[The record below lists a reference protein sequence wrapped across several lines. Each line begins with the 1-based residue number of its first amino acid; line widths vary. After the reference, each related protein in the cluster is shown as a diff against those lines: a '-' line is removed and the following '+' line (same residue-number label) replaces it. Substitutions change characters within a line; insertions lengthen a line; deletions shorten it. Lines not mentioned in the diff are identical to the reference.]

1 MTRESSRTAP
11 PAMGRNTS
19 ELIMGVAIISL
30 ILAAL
35 LAWVAWTVRVKQ
47 DELHEQVRE
56 RLELLANSRAE
67 VFRSWLD
74 GLVQQTDKLIS
85 SDLFRLYATD
95 MDLID
100 ADPSFLIT
108 GIIPEGQKY
117 DQMAQLTDQFP
128 LMHQTFADFTSF
140 AGFLSG
146 RIVHRS
152 GHSYI
157 GSENHMLPLSP
168 VQTGLIKKTFAYPM
182 PHFSTLR
189 QTDNGLVIDV
199 FVPILST
206 AEENGTK
213 KAAAVV
219 MLTKSAGTTVTSL
232 LSNTPLS
239 AKGERTRIM
248 QATGSSFLEI
258 VPWKPD
264 GTTTL
269 ASPPELDSNQ
279 RLGFAKRNT
288 LGGQTPVFSMGVK
301 IPDVELW
308 MVQEVDVQD
317 ATKTLQD
324 YTRVS
329 VLIAGLIAMV
339 LSLLFG
345 AIWWRTLGQNQK
357 RIAGE
362 FKSLAHEL
370 EQQRNFLDSINDTIP
385 DFIAVKNLSGNYTY
399 ANPALADGVGR
410 PENEVLGLDD
420 IALFG
425 FDTGKR
431 LEQSD
436 DQAIKSG
443 QPVTFTE
450 RIFLKSRE
458 HHFQITKVMLKDDL
472 GAPQGIVSVFRDIT
486 NMVKA
491 EERKRQAISQTV
503 EALVKAIEF
512 TDPYLAG
519 HSILMRDVSS
529 LLAEKLKL
537 SPEDKATVEI
547 ASHLSQIG
555 KIFIDKAVLTK
566 VDQLSEE
573 EKLMVQRHVDHA
585 ADILRQI
592 DFELPV
598 FEAVYQMNERM
609 DGSGY
614 PQGLHDGEIC
624 MQARVLSVANS
635 FCAMIRPRS
644 YRPAMSTEQA
654 LETMRASE
662 ASYDPLVVDALEAA
676 LGSARGG
683 RVLEKAMEC
692 AVVCS

>member
-11 PAMGRNTS
+11 PVVSRNRS
-19 ELIMGVAIISL
+19 ELILGGAIISL
-30 ILAAL
+30 VVTAL
-35 LAWVAWTVRVKQ
+35 LAWVAWTVRDKHG
-47 DELHEQVRE
+47 ELQAQVRE
-56 RLELLANSRAE
+56 RLELLASSRAE
-67 VFRSWLD
+67 VFTSWLG
-74 GLVQQTDKLIS
+74 GLVQQSDKLIS

-108 GIIPEGQKY
+108 GTIPEGTDS

-128 LMHQTFADFTSF
+128 LMHQTFTDFTSF

-152 GHSYI
+152 GQSYI
-157 GSENHMLPLSP
+157 GSDNRMVPLSP
-168 VQTGLIKKTFAYPM
+168 MQSGLIKKTFAYPM
-182 PHFSTLR
+182 PHFSPLR
-189 QTDNGLVIDV
+189 QTDNGLVIDM

-206 AEENGTK
+206 AEDNGTK
-213 KAAAVV
+213 KAVAVV

-232 LSNTPLS
+232 LSNTPMS

-248 QATGSSFLEI
+248 QLTESGFQEI

-264 GTTTL
+264 GIAAL
-269 ASPPELDSNQ
+269 ASPPDLDQDQ
-279 RLGFAKRNT
+279 RLSFARRDA
-288 LGGQTPVFSMGVK
+288 LGAQAPVFSLGVK
-301 IPDVELW
+301 IPELDIW
-308 MVQEVDVQD
+308 MVQEVNVSD
-317 ATKTLQD
+317 ATEGLQN
-324 YTRVS
+324 YTRIS
-329 VLIAGLIAMV
+329 LLIAGLIAMV

-345 AIWWRTLGQNQK
+345 AVWWRTMGQNHK

-362 FKSLAHEL
+362 FRSLAQEL
-370 EQQRNFLDSINDTIP
+370 EQQRNFLDSINDSIP

-410 PENEVLGLDD
+410 PEEEVLGLDD

-436 DQAIKSG
+436 DQALKSG
-443 QPVTFTE
+443 QPVTITE
-450 RIFLKSRE
+450 RIFLRSQE
-458 HHFQITKVMLKDDL
+458 HHFQITKVVLRDDTA
-472 GAPQGIVSVFRDIT
+472 APQGVVSVFRDIT
-486 NMVKA
+486 SMVRA

-519 HSILMRDVSS
+519 HSLLMRDVAS
-529 LLAEKLKL
+529 LLADTLNL
-537 SPEDKATVEI
+537 PPEDKSTVEI

-555 KIFIDKAVLTK
+555 KIFVDKALLTK

-573 EKLMVQRHVDHA
+573 EKQMVQKHVDHA

-598 FEAVYQMNERM
+598 FEAVYQMNERL

-614 PQGLHDGEIC
+614 PKGLHGEEIGL
-624 MQARVLSVANS
+624 QARLLSVANS

-644 YRPAMSTEQA
+644 YRPAMSAAQA
-654 LETMRASE
+654 LGIMRGATD
-662 ASYDPLVVDALEAA
+662 SYDPRVVDALERA
-676 LGSARGG
+676 LETSRGSR
-683 RVLEKAMEC
+683 LLDKAKE
-692 AVVCS
+692 

>member
-1 MTRESSRTAP
+1 MTRENGRTSP
-11 PAMGRNTS
+11 PVGRSKS
-19 ELIMGVAIISL
+19 ELVMGIAIISL
-30 ILAAL
+30 ILTAL

-47 DELHEQVRE
+47 GELQEQVRE

-67 VFRSWLD
+67 VFGTWLS

-100 ADPSFLIT
+100 VDPSFLIT
-108 GIIPEGQKY
+108 GIIPEGKNY
-117 DQMAQLTDQFP
+117 DNLAQLTDQFP
-128 LMHQTFADFTSF
+128 LMHQTFSDFTSF

-152 GHSYI
+152 GQSYI
-157 GSENHMLPLSP
+157 GSDSRMVPLSP
-168 VQTGLIKKTFAYPM
+168 VQSGLIKKTFAYPM
-182 PHFSTLR
+182 PHFSPLR
-189 QTDNGLVIDV
+189 QTDNGMVIDM

-206 AEENGTK
+206 AEDNGTK
-213 KAAAVV
+213 KAVAVV

-232 LSNTPLS
+232 VSNTPMS
-239 AKGERTRIM
+239 AKGERTRVM
-248 QATGSSFLEI
+248 QQTEGGFQEI
-258 VPWKPD
+258 VPWKPE
-264 GTTTL
+264 GAAPL
-269 ASPPELDSNQ
+269 AAPPELQSDQS
-279 RLGFAKRNT
+279 LGFAKRES
-288 LGGQTPVFSMGVK
+288 LGGQTPVFSLGVK
-301 IPDVELW
+301 IPDLDLW

-317 ATKTLQD
+317 ATKSLQD
-324 YTRVS
+324 YTRIS

-362 FKSLAHEL
+362 FKHLAQEL
-370 EQQRNFLDSINDTIP
+370 EQQRNFLDSINGTIP

-399 ANPALADGVGR
+399 ANPALAEGVGR
-410 PENEVLGLDD
+410 PEEEVLGLDD

-436 DQAIKSG
+436 DQALRTAL
-443 QPVTFTE
+443 PVTFTE
-450 RIFLKSRE
+450 RIFLKSKE
-458 HHFQITKVMLKDDL
+458 HYFQITKVMLKDDS
-472 GAPQGIVSVFRDIT
+472 GAPTGIVSVFRDIT
-486 NMVKA
+486 SMVKA

-519 HSILMRDVSS
+519 HSILMRDVAS
-529 LLAEKLKL
+529 LLAETLKL

-555 KIFIDKAVLTK
+555 KIFVDKSLLTK
-566 VDQLSEE
+566 VDQLTEE
-573 EKLMVQRHVDHA
+573 EKQMVQKHVEHA
-585 ADILRQI
+585 GDILRQI

-598 FEAVYQMNERM
+598 YEAIYQMNERL

-614 PQGLHDGEIC
+614 PKGLQDGEISL
-624 MQARVLSVANS
+624 QARVLSVANS

-644 YRPAMSTEQA
+644 YRPAMSTDQT
-654 LETMRASE
+654 LEIMRAS
-662 ASYDPLVVDALEAA
+662 AGSYDPQVLDALQSA
-676 LGSARGG
+676 LGTARGS

>member
-1 MTRESSRTAP
+1 MTLESSRTAP
-11 PAMGRNTS
+11 PAMGRNKS
-19 ELIMGVAIISL
+19 ELVMGVAIISL

-35 LAWVAWTVRVKQ
+35 LAWVAWTVRDKQ
-47 DELHEQVRE
+47 KELHAQVQE

-74 GLVQQTDKLIS
+74 GLVEQTDKLIS

-100 ADPSFLIT
+100 VDPSFLIT
-108 GIIPEGQKY
+108 GIIPEGKDY
-117 DQMAQLTDQFP
+117 DHLAQLTDQFP

-157 GSENHMLPLSP
+157 GSDNRMVPLTP
-168 VQTGLIKKTFAYPM
+168 MQDGLIKKTFAYPM

-189 QTDNGLVIDV
+189 QTDNGLVIDM

-206 AEENGTK
+206 AEDNGAK

-219 MLTKSAGTTVTSL
+219 MLTKSAGMTITSL

-248 QATGSSFLEI
+248 QMTERGFEEI
-258 VPWKPD
+258 VPWTPD
-264 GTTTL
+264 GISSL
-269 ASPPELDSNQ
+269 ATPPALDSGQ
-279 RLGFAKRNT
+279 GLVFAERST
-288 LGGQTPVFSMGVK
+288 LGGQSPVFSLGVK
-301 IPDVELW
+301 IPELDLW

-329 VLIAGLIAMV
+329 VLIAGLIALV

-345 AIWWRTLGQNQK
+345 AVWWRTLGQNHK

-362 FKSLAHEL
+362 FKTLAQEL

-399 ANPALADGVGR
+399 ANPALAQGVGR
-410 PENEVLGLDD
+410 PEEEVLGLDD

-436 DQAIKSG
+436 DQALKTG

-450 RIFLKSRE
+450 RIFLKSQE
-458 HHFQITKVMLKDDL
+458 HHFQITKITLRDDTN
-472 GAPQGIVSVFRDIT
+472 APQGIVSVFRDIT

-529 LLAEKLKL
+529 LLADTLKL
-537 SPEDKATVEI
+537 SSEDKATVEI

-573 EKLMVQRHVDHA
+573 EKLMVQKHVDHA

-614 PQGLHDGEIC
+614 PKGLHGEEIGI
-624 MQARVLSVANS
+624 QARVLNVANS

-644 YRPAMSTEQA
+644 YRPAMSARQA
-654 LETMRASE
+654 LEIMRASE
-662 ASYDPLVVDALEAA
+662 SSYDPQVVDALAAA
-676 LGSARGG
+676 LDSTRGSKL
-683 RVLEKAMEC
+683 LEKKPE
-692 AVVCS
+692 

>member
-1 MTRESSRTAP
+1 MTLESSRTAP
-11 PAMGRNTS
+11 PVMGRNKS
-19 ELIMGVAIISL
+19 ELIMGIAIISL

-35 LAWVAWTVRVKQ
+35 LAWVAWTVRDKQ
-47 DELHEQVRE
+47 EELNVQVRE

-67 VFRSWLD
+67 VFTSWLG
-74 GLVQQTDKLIS
+74 GLVQQTEKLIS

-108 GIIPEGQKY
+108 GIIPEGKAY
-117 DQMAQLTDQFP
+117 DQMSQLTDQFP

-152 GHSYI
+152 GQSYL
-157 GSENHMLPLSP
+157 GSDNRISPLSP
-168 VQTGLIKKTFAYPM
+168 MQTGLIKKTFAYPM
-182 PHFSTLR
+182 PHFSPLR
-189 QTDNGLVIDV
+189 QTDNGLVIDM

-206 AEENGTK
+206 AEEGDVK
-213 KAAAVV
+213 KAVAVV
-219 MLTKSAGTTVTSL
+219 MLTKSAGTTITAL
-232 LSNTPLS
+232 LSNTAMS

-248 QATGSSFLEI
+248 QMTENGFEEI
-258 VPWKPD
+258 VPWTP
-264 GTTTL
+264 GGITPL
-269 ASPPELDSNQ
+269 AAPPELDSGQ
-279 RLGFAKRNT
+279 RLGFAKRNS
-288 LGGQTPVFSMGVK
+288 LGGQASVFSLGAK
-301 IPDVELW
+301 IADLNLW

-317 ATKTLQD
+317 ATKSLQD
-324 YTRVS
+324 YTRIS

-345 AIWWRTLGQNQK
+345 AIWWRTLGQNHK

-362 FKSLAHEL
+362 FRALAQEL

-385 DFIAVKNLSGNYTY
+385 DFIAVKNLDGNYTY
-399 ANPALADGVGR
+399 ANPALAEGVGR
-410 PENEVLGLDD
+410 PEEEVLGLDD

-436 DQAIKSG
+436 DQALKAG
-443 QPVTFTE
+443 KPVTFTE
-450 RIFLKSRE
+450 RIFLKSQE
-458 HHFQITKVMLKDDL
+458 HHFQITKVMLKDDAD
-472 GAPQGIVSVFRDIT
+472 APQGIVSVFRDIT
-486 NMVKA
+486 SMVKA

-519 HSILMRDVSS
+519 HSVLMRDISS
-529 LLAEKLKL
+529 LLAENLKL
-537 SPEDKATVEI
+537 SSEDKATVEI

-555 KIFIDKAVLTK
+555 KIFIDKSVLTK

-573 EKLMVQRHVDHA
+573 EKQMVQKHVDHA

-598 FEAVYQMNERM
+598 FEAVYQMNERL

-614 PQGLHDGEIC
+614 PKGLHGDEISI
-624 MQARVLSVANS
+624 QARVLSVANS

-654 LETMRASE
+654 LEIMRAS
-662 ASYDPLVVDALEAA
+662 ADSYDQRIVDALRTA
-676 LGSARGG
+676 LATARGSK
-683 RVLEKAMEC
+683 VLDKAMEC
-692 AVVCS
+692 SVVCP

>member
-1 MTRESSRTAP
+1 MTRDNGRTTP
-11 PAMGRNTS
+11 PVGRSKS
-19 ELIMGVAIISL
+19 ELVMGVAIISL
-30 ILAAL
+30 ILTAL

-47 DELHEQVRE
+47 GELQEQVHE

-67 VFRSWLD
+67 VFGTWLS

-100 ADPSFLIT
+100 VDPSFLIT
-108 GIIPEGQKY
+108 GIIPEGKNY
-117 DQMAQLTDQFP
+117 DHLAQLTDQFP

-152 GHSYI
+152 GQSYI
-157 GSENHMLPLSP
+157 GSDNRMVPLSP
-168 VQTGLIKKTFAYPM
+168 VQSGLIKKTFAYPM
-182 PHFSTLR
+182 PHFAPLR
-189 QTDNGLVIDV
+189 QTDNGMVIDM

-206 AEENGTK
+206 AEDNGTK
-213 KAAAVV
+213 KAVAVV
-219 MLTKSAGTTVTSL
+219 MLTKSAGTTVTAL
-232 LSNTPLS
+232 VSNTPLS
-239 AKGERTRIM
+239 AKGERTRLM
-248 QATGSSFLEI
+248 QLTESGFQEI
-258 VPWKPD
+258 VPWKPE
-264 GTTTL
+264 GAVAL
-269 ASPPELDSNQ
+269 AAAPELQSDRS
-279 RLGFAKRNT
+279 LGFAKRDS
-288 LGGQTPVFSMGVK
+288 LGGQTPVFSLGIKV
-301 IPDVELW
+301 PDLDLW

-317 ATKTLQD
+317 ATKSLQD
-324 YTRVS
+324 YTRIS

-362 FKSLAHEL
+362 FQHLAQEL

-410 PENEVLGLDD
+410 PEEEVLGLDD

-436 DQAIKSG
+436 DQALKTG
-443 QPVTFTE
+443 RPVTFTE
-450 RIFLKSRE
+450 RIFLKSQE
-458 HHFQITKVMLKDDL
+458 HYFQITKVMLKEDS
-472 GAPQGIVSVFRDIT
+472 GAPTGIVSVFRDIT
-486 NMVKA
+486 SMVKA

-519 HSILMRDVSS
+519 HSILMRDVAS
-529 LLAEKLKL
+529 LLAETLKL

-555 KIFIDKAVLTK
+555 KIFIDKSLLTK
-566 VDQLSEE
+566 VDQLTED
-573 EKLMVQRHVDHA
+573 EKQRVQKHVEHA
-585 ADILRQI
+585 GDILRQI

-598 FEAVYQMNERM
+598 YEAVYQMNERL

-614 PQGLHDGEIC
+614 PKGLQDREISL
-624 MQARVLSVANS
+624 QARVLSVANS

-644 YRPAMSTEQA
+644 YRPAMSTDQT
-654 LETMRASE
+654 LEIMRAS
-662 ASYDPLVVDALEAA
+662 AGSYDPQVLDALQSA
-676 LGSARGG
+676 LGTARGG

>member
-1 MTRESSRTAP
+1 MTGESSRTTSP
-11 PAMGRNTS
+11 SVGRSKS
-19 ELIMGVAIISL
+19 ELIMGLAIISL
-30 ILAAL
+30 IVAAL
-35 LAWVAWTVRVKQ
+35 LAWVAWTVKVKKGEVQ
-47 DELHEQVRE
+47 DQVRE
-56 RLELLANSRAE
+56 RLELLASSRAE
-67 VFRSWLD
+67 VFQSWMT
-74 GLVQQTDKLIS
+74 GLVEQTDKLIS

-95 MDLID
+95 MDMID

-108 GIIPEGQKY
+108 GIIPDGEAY

-152 GHSYI
+152 GQSYI
-157 GSENHMLPLSP
+157 GSDNRITPLSP
-168 VQTGLIKKTFAYPM
+168 MQTSLIKKTFAYPM
-182 PHFSTLR
+182 PHFSPLR
-189 QTDNGLVIDV
+189 QTGNGLVIDL

-206 AEENGTK
+206 AAENDAQQ
-213 KAAAVV
+213 AAAVV

-248 QATGSSFLEI
+248 QLTEGGFFEI
-258 VPWKPD
+258 VPWNPD
-264 GTTTL
+264 GLLPL
-269 ASPPELDSNQ
+269 ASPPELSPNQ
-279 RLGFAKRNT
+279 SLGFAKRGSLDGRST
-288 LGGQTPVFSMGVK
+288 VFSMGK
-301 IPDVELW
+301 RIADLDLW

-317 ATKTLQD
+317 ATRGLKD

-345 AIWWRTLGQNQK
+345 AIWWRTMGQNQR

-362 FKSLAHEL
+362 FRALAHEL

-385 DFIAVKNLSGNYTY
+385 DFIAVKSLSGNYTY
-399 ANPALADGVGR
+399 ANPALAEGVGR
-410 PENEVLGLDD
+410 PEEEVLGLDD
-420 IALFG
+420 VALFG

-436 DQAIKSG
+436 DEALRSG
-443 QPVTFTE
+443 KPVTFTE

-458 HHFQITKVMLKDDL
+458 HHFQITKIMLKDDTD
-472 GAPQGIVSVFRDIT
+472 PQGIVSVFRDIT
-486 NMVKA
+486 SLVKA
-491 EERKRQAISQTV
+491 EERKSQAIAQTV

-519 HSILMRDVSS
+519 HSLLMRDVSS
-529 LLAEKLKL
+529 LLAEAMKL

-555 KIFIDKAVLTK
+555 KIFIDKNVLTK
-566 VDQLSEE
+566 VDQLTEE
-573 EKLMVQRHVDHA
+573 EKQMVQKHVDHA

-592 DFELPV
+592 DFDLPV
-598 FEAVYQMNERM
+598 YEAVYQMNERL

-614 PQGLHDGEIC
+614 PKGLRDAEIGI
-624 MQARVLSVANS
+624 QARVLSVANS

-644 YRPAMSTEQA
+644 YRPAMSAEQA
-654 LETMRASE
+654 IDIMRAS
-662 ASYDPLVVDALEAA
+662 ADSYDTRILDALQEI
-676 LGSARGG
+676 LRTSRGDKLLD
-683 RVLEKAMEC
+683 RNQEC
-692 AVVCS
+692 SVICS

>member
-1 MTRESSRTAP
+1 MTGESSKAVA
-11 PAMGRNTS
+11 PAMGRSRS
-19 ELIMGVAIISL
+19 ELVMGLAIISL
-30 ILAAL
+30 IVAAL
-35 LAWVAWTVRVKQ
+35 MAWVAWSVNVKQ
-47 DELHEQVRE
+47 REVQEQVRE
-56 RLELLANSRAE
+56 RLTLLASSRAE
-67 VFRSWLD
+67 VFESWLG
-74 GLVQQTDKLIS
+74 GLVEQTDKLIS

-95 MDLID
+95 MDMID

-108 GIIPEGQKY
+108 GIIPDGKAY

-152 GHSYI
+152 GQSYI
-157 GSENHMLPLSP
+157 GSDNRVSPLSP
-168 VQTGLIKKTFAYPM
+168 VQLGLIKKTFAYPL
-182 PHFSTLR
+182 PHFSPLR
-189 QTDNGLVIDV
+189 QTGNGLVIDL

-206 AEENGTK
+206 ATENDTK

-219 MLTKSAGTTVTSL
+219 MLTKSAGTTITSL

-248 QATGSSFLEI
+248 QMTEKGYSEI
-258 VPWKPD
+258 VPWNPE
-264 GTTTL
+264 GLMPL
-269 ASPPELDSNQ
+269 AAPPELGSDQ
-279 RLGFAKRNT
+279 GLGFARRDS
-288 LGGQTPVFSMGVK
+288 LGGRTDVFSVGAK
-301 IPDVELW
+301 IPNINLW

-317 ATKTLQD
+317 ATRGLQD
-324 YTRVS
+324 FTRVS

-345 AIWWRTLGQNQK
+345 AIWWRTMGQNQK

-362 FKSLAHEL
+362 FRSLAREL

-385 DFIAVKNLSGNYTY
+385 DFIAVKNLDGNYTY
-399 ANPALADGVGR
+399 ANPALAEGVGR
-410 PENEVLGLDD
+410 PEEEVLGLDD

-436 DQAIKSG
+436 DEALRTGS
-443 QPVTFTE
+443 PVTFTE
-450 RIFLKSRE
+450 RIFLKSQE
-458 HHFQITKVMLKDDL
+458 HHFQITKVSLKNDT
-472 GAPQGIVSVFRDIT
+472 ATPQGIVSVFRDIT
-486 NMVKA
+486 SLVKA
-491 EERKRQAISQTV
+491 DERKRQAISQTV

-519 HSILMRDVSS
+519 HSLLMRDVSS
-529 LLAEKLKL
+529 LLAEALKL
-537 SPEDKATVEI
+537 TPEDKATVEI

-555 KIFIDKAVLTK
+555 KIFIDKNVLTK

-573 EKLMVQRHVDHA
+573 EKHMIQKHVDHA

-598 FEAVYQMNERM
+598 YEAVYQMNERL

-614 PQGLHDGEIC
+614 PRGLHGEEINVL
-624 MQARVLSVANS
+624 ARVLSVANS

-644 YRPAMSTEQA
+644 YRPAMSAEQA
-654 LETMRASE
+654 LEVMMAS
-662 ASYDPLVVDALEAA
+662 ADSYDLQVLNALQET
-676 LGSARGG
+676 LKSARGG
-683 RVLEKAMEC
+683 KLLEKNREC
-692 AVVCS
+692 NVFCP

>member
-1 MTRESSRTAP
+1 MTRESSRTAL
-11 PAMGRNTS
+11 PAMGRNRS
-19 ELIMGVAIISL
+19 ELILGGAIISL
-30 ILAAL
+30 VVAAL
-35 LAWVAWTVRVKQ
+35 LAWVAWTVRDKQ
-47 DELHEQVRE
+47 GELQGQVRE

-67 VFRSWLD
+67 VFTSWLS
-74 GLVQQTDKLIS
+74 GLVQQSDKLIS

-108 GIIPEGQKY
+108 GIIPEGTAS

-128 LMHQTFADFTSF
+128 LMHQTFTDFTSF

-152 GHSYI
+152 GQSYI
-157 GSENHMLPLSP
+157 GSDNRMVPLSP
-168 VQTGLIKKTFAYPM
+168 MQSGLIKKTFAYPM
-182 PHFSTLR
+182 PQFSPLR
-189 QTDNGLVIDV
+189 QTDNGLVIDM

-206 AEENGTK
+206 AEDNGTQ
-213 KAAAVV
+213 KAVAVV

-232 LSNTPLS
+232 LSNTPMS

-248 QATGSSFLEI
+248 QLTESGFQEI

-264 GTTTL
+264 GIAAL
-269 ASPPELDSNQ
+269 SAPPELDHDQ
-279 RLGFAKRNT
+279 RLGFARRGA
-288 LGGQTPVFSMGVK
+288 LGGQAPVFSLGVK
-301 IPDVELW
+301 IPELDIW
-308 MVQEVDVQD
+308 MVQEVNVSD
-317 ATKTLQD
+317 ATEGLQN
-324 YTRVS
+324 YTRIS
-329 VLIAGLIAMV
+329 LLIAGLIAMV

-345 AIWWRTLGQNQK
+345 AVWWRTMGQNHK
-357 RIAGE
+357 RIAGK
-362 FKSLAHEL
+362 FQSLAQEL
-370 EQQRNFLDSINDTIP
+370 EQQRNFLDSINDSIP
-385 DFIAVKNLSGNYTY
+385 DFIAVKNLNGNYTY

-410 PENEVLGLDD
+410 PEEEVLGLDD

-436 DQAIKSG
+436 DQALKSG
-443 QPVTFTE
+443 QPVTITE
-450 RIFLKSRE
+450 RIFLKSQE
-458 HHFQITKVMLKDDL
+458 HHFQITKVVLRDDTA
-472 GAPQGIVSVFRDIT
+472 APQGIVSVFRDVT
-486 NMVKA
+486 SMVKA

-519 HSILMRDVSS
+519 HSLLMRDVAS
-529 LLAEKLKL
+529 LLADTLKL
-537 SPEDKATVEI
+537 TPEDKSTVEI

-555 KIFIDKAVLTK
+555 KIFVDKALLTK

-573 EKLMVQRHVDHA
+573 EKQMVQKHVDHA

-598 FEAVYQMNERM
+598 FEAVYQMNERL

-614 PQGLHDGEIC
+614 PKGLHGEEIGL
-624 MQARVLSVANS
+624 QARLLSVANS

-644 YRPAMSTEQA
+644 YRPAMSTAQA
-654 LETMRASE
+654 LGIMRSASE
-662 ASYDPLVVDALEAA
+662 SYDAQVVDALERA
-676 LGSARGG
+676 LETSRGSRL
-683 RVLEKAMEC
+683 VEKAKE
-692 AVVCS
+692 

>member
-1 MTRESSRTAP
+1 
-11 PAMGRNTS
+11 
-19 ELIMGVAIISL
+19 
-30 ILAAL
+30 
-35 LAWVAWTVRVKQ
+35 
-47 DELHEQVRE
+47 
-56 RLELLANSRAE
+56 
-67 VFRSWLD
+67 
-74 GLVQQTDKLIS
+74 
-85 SDLFRLYATD
+85 
-95 MDLID
+95 
-100 ADPSFLIT
+100 
-108 GIIPEGQKY
+108 
-117 DQMAQLTDQFP
+117 
-128 LMHQTFADFTSF
+128 
-140 AGFLSG
+140 
-146 RIVHRS
+146 
-152 GHSYI
+152 
-157 GSENHMLPLSP
+157 MLPLSP
-168 VQTGLIKKTFAYPM
+168 VQAGLIKKTFAYPM

-206 AEENGTK
+206 TEENGTK

-264 GTTTL
+264 GIAPL
-269 ASPPELDSNQ
+269 ASPPELDPNQ

-288 LGGQTPVFSMGVK
+288 LGGQTPVFSLGVK

-329 VLIAGLIAMV
+329 VLLAGLIAMV

-345 AIWWRTLGQNQK
+345 AIWWRTLGQNHK

-362 FKSLAHEL
+362 FKALAHEL

-410 PENEVLGLDD
+410 PEAEVLGLDD

-436 DQAIKSG
+436 DQALKSG

-450 RIFLKSRE
+450 RLFLKSRE
-458 HHFQITKVMLKDDL
+458 HHFQITKIMLKDDT

-519 HSILMRDVSS
+519 HSVLMRDVSS
-529 LLAEKLKL
+529 LLAENLKL

-573 EKLMVQRHVDHA
+573 EKFMVQKHVDHA

-614 PQGLHDGEIC
+614 PKGLNDGEIC

-644 YRPAMSTEQA
+644 YRPAMSTAQA
-654 LETMRASE
+654 LEIMRASE
-662 ASYDPLVVDALEAA
+662 ASYDPQVLDALETA
-676 LGSARGG
+676 LGSARGS

-692 AVVCS
+692 TVVCS

>member
-1 MTRESSRTAP
+1 MTGESSRTTSP
-11 PAMGRNTS
+11 SVGRSKS
-19 ELIMGVAIISL
+19 ELIMGLAIISL
-30 ILAAL
+30 IVAAL
-35 LAWVAWTVRVKQ
+35 LAWVAWTVKVKKGEVQ
-47 DELHEQVRE
+47 DQVRE
-56 RLELLANSRAE
+56 RLELLASSRAE
-67 VFRSWLD
+67 VFQSWMT
-74 GLVQQTDKLIS
+74 GLVEQTDKLIS

-95 MDLID
+95 MDMID

-108 GIIPEGQKY
+108 GIIPDGEAY

-152 GHSYI
+152 GQSYI
-157 GSENHMLPLSP
+157 GSDNRITPLSP
-168 VQTGLIKKTFAYPM
+168 MQTGLIKKTFAYPM
-182 PHFSTLR
+182 PHFSPLR
-189 QTDNGLVIDV
+189 QTGNGLVIDL

-206 AEENGTK
+206 AAENDAPQ
-213 KAAAVV
+213 AAAVV

-248 QATGSSFLEI
+248 QMAGDGFFEI
-258 VPWKPD
+258 VPWNPD
-264 GTTTL
+264 GLLPL
-269 ASPPELDSNQ
+269 ASPPELSPNQ
-279 RLGFAKRNT
+279 SLGFAKRGSLDGRST
-288 LGGQTPVFSMGVK
+288 VFSMGK
-301 IPDVELW
+301 RIADLDLW

-317 ATKTLQD
+317 ATRGLKD

-345 AIWWRTLGQNQK
+345 AIWWRTMGQNQR

-362 FKSLAHEL
+362 FRALAHEL

-385 DFIAVKNLSGNYTY
+385 DFIAVKSLSGNYTY
-399 ANPALADGVGR
+399 ANPALAEGVGR
-410 PENEVLGLDD
+410 PEEEVLGLDD
-420 IALFG
+420 VALFG

-436 DQAIKSG
+436 DEALRSG
-443 QPVTFTE
+443 KPVTFTE

-458 HHFQITKVMLKDDL
+458 HHFQITKIMLKDDTD
-472 GAPQGIVSVFRDIT
+472 PQGIVSVFRDIT
-486 NMVKA
+486 SLVKA
-491 EERKRQAISQTV
+491 EERKSQAIAQTV

-519 HSILMRDVSS
+519 HSLLMRDVSS
-529 LLAEKLKL
+529 LLAEAMKL

-555 KIFIDKAVLTK
+555 KIFIDKSVLTK
-566 VDQLSEE
+566 VDQLTEE
-573 EKLMVQRHVDHA
+573 EKQMVQKHVDHA

-592 DFELPV
+592 DFDLPV
-598 FEAVYQMNERM
+598 YEAVYQMNERL

-614 PQGLHDGEIC
+614 PKGLRDAEIGI
-624 MQARVLSVANS
+624 QARVLSVANS

-644 YRPAMSTEQA
+644 YRPAMSAEQA
-654 LETMRASE
+654 IDIMRAS
-662 ASYDPLVVDALEAA
+662 ADSYDTRILDALQEI
-676 LGSARGG
+676 LRTSRGDKLLD
-683 RVLEKAMEC
+683 RNQEC
-692 AVVCS
+692 SVICS